1 MAERIIIR
9 IMKIRTM
16 IMIEM
21 KMNKTKTHQVTVQ
34 LHSIIR
40 IEIEDERAKCVF
52 ILKRMHNEA
61 KDD

>member
-1 MAERIIIR
+1 
-9 IMKIRTM
+9 
-16 IMIEM
+16 MIEM
-21 KMNKTKTHQVTVQ
+21 KMNKTKTHQVTVK

-40 IEIEDERAKCVF
+40 IEIEDERAKRVF